1 MCYVKYATIVSQFY
15 HIIFVN
21 SIIVKSS
28 NPSLPPPP
36 PVYVFKFLLISNIHE
51 TARFNLAGGG
61 YNGNRYTRNRLVVPL
76 INERQEDL
84 SRRIFECTRITI
96 LVRSLRK
103 SWQKLGPWKRNFLPF
118 EIVRARGF
126 IYPAKGQRFLLRF
139 SSFSR
144 VIIAS
149 HAFHFCIPVN
159 GDIEIN
165 RIGFPSFTTFKLNP
179 RYDCF

>member
-1 MCYVKYATIVSQFY
+1 MLSSTEFRAGRASVPGYARFFRNIRHDYISPSSLFFFLHRLLTKLMIPLSISEIMCYVKYATIVSQFY

-103 SWQKLGPWKRNFLPF
+103 SWQKLGP
-118 EIVRARGF
+118 
-126 IYPAKGQRFLLRF
+126 
-139 SSFSR
+139 
-144 VIIAS
+144 
-149 HAFHFCIPVN
+149 
-159 GDIEIN
+159 
-165 RIGFPSFTTFKLNP
+165 
-179 RYDCF
+179 